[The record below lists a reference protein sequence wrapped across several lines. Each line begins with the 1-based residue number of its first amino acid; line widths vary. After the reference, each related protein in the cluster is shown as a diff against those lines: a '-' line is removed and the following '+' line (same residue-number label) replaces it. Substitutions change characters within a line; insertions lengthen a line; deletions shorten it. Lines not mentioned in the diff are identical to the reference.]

1 MIQIKQIWKAT
12 GTAGFS
18 LSRVTLIT
26 GLFVLTSCA
35 STPQPPTKALQAAEQ
50 AITTAERARVADY
63 ASLEL
68 NEARENLSAA
78 NNAVLANKM
87 VLAQRLAERSQVN
100 AELAS
105 ARTAMLKARA
115 INVDMQE
122 SIDTLKVEMQRNT
135 GAR

>member
-1 MIQIKQIWKAT
+1 MIQIKQIRKAT

-18 LSRVTLIT
+18 LCRVTLIT
-26 GLFVLTSCA
+26 GLFVLASCA
-35 STPQPPTKALQAAEQ
+35 STPQPPTQALQAAEQ

-68 NEARENLSAA
+68 NEARENLTAA
-78 NNAVLANKM
+78 NNAVLANEM
-87 VLAQRLAERSQVN
+87 VVAERLAERSQVN

-105 ARTAMLKARA
+105 ARTAMLKAKEV
-115 INVDMQE
+115 NDDMQE